1 MTNGRTIFKNVEN
14 SNMFTRLIVDIITVS
29 VDTYV
34 DNVFRQYV
42 QRFFFRSYRV
52 FPDSDTFRVLT
63 QLLQFS
69 ENE

>member
-34 DNVFRQYV
+34 DNVFRKLRKYV
-42 QRFFFRSYRV
+42 EIFFFRSFRV

-63 QLLQFS
+63 
-69 ENE
+69 

>member
-42 QRFFFRSYRV
+42 EIFLRIVSCVSRF
-52 FPDSDTFRVLT
+52 
-63 QLLQFS
+63 
-69 ENE
+69 

>member
-42 QRFFFRSYRV
+42 GRFFFRSYRV
-52 FPDSDTFRVLT
+52 FPDSDTIRVLT
-63 QLLQFS
+63 
-69 ENE
+69 

>member
-1 MTNGRTIFKNVEN
+1 MPKNRIIINKFRTEMTNGRTIFKNVEN

-42 QRFFFRSYRV
+42 EIFLPIVSCVSRF
-52 FPDSDTFRVLT
+52 
-63 QLLQFS
+63 
-69 ENE
+69 